1 MAGKDVVLRV
11 RFDTAQGKR
20 DLAALFGG
28 GLPGGVAPGGPVGP
42 SAPSGPAGAP
52 SPGRGGG
59 GGPGGGGFAL
69 GPILA
74 KLAAAVAGLSL
85 VGSAG
90 QVALSSGRDALRE
103 ALLGG
108 TLGGAR
114 GALASREAVASKFGL
129 AYQLGLVGSDTL
141 TQQFQMEQQFGAGA
155 QAKGQA
161 RARADLADETF
172 GSLKDDSKQLIL
184 DIVPIL
190 GELVQGIKA
199 ATQAMGG

>member
-1 MAGKDVVLRV
+1 M
-11 RFDTAQGKR
+11 
-20 DLAALFGG
+20 
-28 GLPGGVAPGGPVGP
+28 GP

-129 AYQLGLVGSDTL
+129 AYQLGHVGSDTL
-141 TQQFQMEQQFGAGA
+141 TQQFGMEQRFGAGA
-155 QAKGQA
+155 QAKGAA
-161 RARADLADETF
+161 RVRADLADETF